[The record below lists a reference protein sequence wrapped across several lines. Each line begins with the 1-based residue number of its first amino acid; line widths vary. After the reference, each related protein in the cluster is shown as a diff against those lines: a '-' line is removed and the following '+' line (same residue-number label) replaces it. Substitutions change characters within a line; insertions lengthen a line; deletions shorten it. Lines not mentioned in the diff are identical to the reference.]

1 MALAEELDEFIKDLR
16 SSEKLIIVE
25 GMKDKKALESFGI
38 KNIVTLNK
46 PLHQVIEDVAEKSKD
61 VIILT
66 DLDKKGKELFG
77 KLSSGL
83 QSHGVRVDKSFREF
97 LFRKTKLRQIEGLVT
112 YLEAF

>member
-1 MALAEELDEFIKDLR
+1 MDTTRELDDFIKRLGN
-16 SSEKLIIVE
+16 SGKLIIVE
-25 GMKDKKALESFGI
+25 GMKDKKALEAFGI

-46 PLHQVIEDVAEKSKD
+46 PLHQVIDDVAEKSKD

-66 DLDKKGKELFG
+66 DLDKTGRQLFG

-83 QSHGVRVDKSFREF
+83 HSQGVRVDKSFREF